1 VNNQEIVALLRQI
14 AEMLEIKG
22 EIVYKSIAY
31 RRAADGIEASGQ
43 DIAEVWKTGKLRQIA
58 GIGPA
63 IAKKLDELLST
74 GQLEYFEKLKQEV
87 PPSVTTLL
95 QIPGVGP
102 KTASLLWKEL
112 GLTAVEAVKKAA
124 QEGQLHGLA
133 GLGERSEQRILEGI
147 EVMARG
153 SERISLGVAWPVAQE
168 LIAALHAVA
177 PGVSVEAAGSLRR
190 MQSTIGDLDLL
201 ATSDAPEQLTE
212 LFTHLPQAA
221 QVVAAGT
228 TKASVILQNGL
239 QVDLR
244 AIEPKYWGAALQYF
258 TGSQAHNVHLR
269 ELAQKQGL
277 SLSEYGFKRGE
288 GDIPCA
294 EETEVYRTLGLQ
306 WIPPEL
312 REDRGEIEAARLGQL
327 PNLAQ
332 RQDLCGDLHI
342 HSNWSD
348 GVNSLD
354 ELAQAAAEQGYEYLA
369 ISDHTQSLSIANG
382 QSWERMLAQRQEM
395 SRVQTHY
402 PQLRLLQAAEVEIKA
417 DGKLDFPDEW
427 LAQLDLVIASIHS
440 GLRKEEEQITGRVVQ
455 AMRNPHVDII
465 GHPSGRLLGQREA
478 SAVNLETLI
487 RIAAETGTILE
498 INSMPN
504 RLDLDDIH
512 IRKAIEAGVKLAV
525 NSDAHSTGGL
535 QAILYGIATARRG
548 WAQPQDIVNTWPLD
562 KLLAFLRQK
571 ASAR

>member
-1 VNNQEIVALLRQI
+1 MNNQEIVALLRQI

>member
-1 VNNQEIVALLRQI
+1 MNNQEITALLRQI

-43 DIAEVWKTGKLRQIA
+43 DIVEVWEAGKLRQIP
-58 GIGPA
+58 GVGPA
-63 IAKKLDELLST
+63 IAKKLDELLRT

-95 QIPGVGP
+95 QIPGIGP
-102 KTASLLWKEL
+102 KTASLLWKEM
-112 GLTAVEAVKKAA
+112 GLVTVEAVKKAA
-124 QEGQLHGLA
+124 QEGRLHGLP

-147 EVMARG
+147 ESMARRG
-153 SERISLGVAWPVAQE
+153 ERISLGVAWPVAQE
-168 LIAALHAVA
+168 LIAALHAAV
-177 PGVSVEAAGSLRR
+177 PDVRVEAAGSLRR

-201 ATSDAPEQLTE
+201 ATSEAPERLTE
-212 LFTHLPQAA
+212 CFTRLSQVA
-221 QVVAAGT
+221 QIVAAGL

-244 AIEPKYWGAALQYF
+244 AIEAKYWGASLQYF

-277 SLSEYGFKRGE
+277 SLSEYGFNRGQ
-288 GDIPCA
+288 DVALCA
-294 EETEVYRTLGLQ
+294 DEAEVYRTLSLQ
-306 WIPPEL
+306 WMPPEL
-312 REDRGEIEAARLGQL
+312 REDRGEVEAARLGQL
-327 PNLAQ
+327 PTLVQ
-332 RQDLCGDLHI
+332 RQDLRGDLHV

-348 GVNSLD
+348 GVNTVE
-354 ELAQAAAEQGYEYLA
+354 ELARAAAEQGYEYLA

-382 QSWERMLAQRQEM
+382 QNWERVLAQRQEIA
-395 SRVQTHY
+395 RVQEHN
-402 PQLRLLQAAEVEIKA
+402 PKVRLLQAAEVEIKA
-417 DGKLDFPDEW
+417 DGSLDFPDEW

-478 SAVNLETLI
+478 SAVNLETVI
-487 RIAAETGTILE
+487 RVAAETGTILE
-498 INSMPN
+498 VNSMPN

-512 IRKAIEAGVKLAV
+512 IRKAVEAGVKLAV

-535 QAILYGIATARRG
+535 QTILYGIATARRG
-548 WAQPQDIVNTWPLD
+548 WAQPQDIVNTWPQG
-562 KLLAFLRQK
+562 KLLAFLKQK
-571 ASAR
+571 PSEL